1 MKSKRL
7 YGNTLLMIT
16 AIIWGTAFV
25 AQSVGADHVGPFT
38 FTASRS
44 FVGGVVLI
52 PVIFLMDMLRKRDGK
67 APQTGDRRTL
77 IIGGLLCGTALCIAS
92 AFQQAGISY
101 GTSSGKAGFITALY
115 ILVVPLLGLLLG
127 KKVRPII
134 WLCVM
139 MSIGGLYLLCVTD
152 GFESVQ
158 MSDLLVLCCAFCFA
172 IHIQIIDHFSP
183 KVDGVR
189 MSCIQ
194 FFVCGVLAAVPA
206 LMTEAVVWEDILSAG
221 MPILYAGVMS
231 SGVAYT
237 LQIIG
242 QKYSDPTVASM
253 IMSLESVF
261 AVLAGAVM
269 LSQIP
274 TIREIAGCVIMFAAI
289 IIAQLPEKKKA
300 HQ

>member
-16 AIIWGTAFV
+16 AVIWGTAFV

-44 FVGGVVLI
+44 FVGGFVLI
-52 PVIFLMDMLRKRDGK
+52 PVIFLMDMLRKKEGGT
-67 APQTGDRRTL
+67 APKGDRRTL
-77 IIGGLLCGTALCIAS
+77 ILGGVLCGTALCIAS
-92 AFQQAGISY
+92 VFQQIGISG

-115 ILVVPLLGLLLG
+115 ILVVPMLGLLLG

-139 MSIGGLYLLCVTD
+139 MSVGGLYLLCVTD
-152 GFESVQ
+152 GFSSVQ
-158 MSDLLVLCCAFCFA
+158 LSDLFVLCCAFCFA
-172 IHIQIIDHFSP
+172 VHIQIIDHFSP

-194 FFVCGVLAAVPA
+194 FFVCGILSAVPA
-206 LMTEAVVWEDILSAG
+206 IFSEPFAVADLQAAAL
-221 MPILYAGVMS
+221 PILYAGVMS

-237 LQIIG
+237 LQIVG
-242 QKYSDPTVASM
+242 QKYSDPTIASM

-261 AVLAGAVM
+261 AMLAGAVI
-269 LSQIP
+269 LSQVP
-274 TIREIAGCVIMFAAI
+274 SGREILGCVIMFAAI
-289 IIAQLPEKKKA
+289 IIAQLPEKQK
-300 HQ
+300 